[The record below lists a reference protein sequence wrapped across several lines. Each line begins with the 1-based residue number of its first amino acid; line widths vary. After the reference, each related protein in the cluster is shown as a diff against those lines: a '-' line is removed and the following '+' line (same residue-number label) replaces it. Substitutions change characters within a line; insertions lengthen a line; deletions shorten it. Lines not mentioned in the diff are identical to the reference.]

1 MLALPDGVLAV
12 RGVVTPDDRQVLEA
26 FAAQV
31 ATALERRRLR
41 SEADRATA
49 LAEADK
55 LRTALLRAVSHDLRT
70 PLASIKAAVT
80 SLLQRDVEWS
90 ADEERE
96 FLTAI
101 DVETD
106 RLNTVIGNLLD
117 AGRLEAGAITPASR
131 PVAVDDIVPAA
142 LASIS
147 GLQTPIEIAVPPTLP
162 LVRADAG
169 LLERA
174 IANVVANAARAAPD
188 GSCVRIAAATRGG
201 DLQLRIIDHGP
212 GVPAEQRDRIFEPF
226 QRLGDTPAGEGVGLG
241 LSVAR
246 GVLQAMGGS
255 LTAEDTP
262 GGGFTA
268 VITLPVHDDDR

>member
-1 MLALPDGVLAV
+1 
-12 RGVVTPDDRQVLEA
+12 
-26 FAAQV
+26 
-31 ATALERRRLR
+31 
-41 SEADRATA
+41 
-49 LAEADK
+49 
-55 LRTALLRAVSHDLRT
+55 VSHDLRT

-90 ADEERE
+90 TDEERE